1 MHWTTQEVARAL
13 GTAVPSGVESTA
25 MLAGVSIDSR
35 SVAPGQLFVAIQGPN
50 HDGHVHV
57 GAALDSGATAAI
69 VSRERAAEYPDAI
82 RAKLFRVA
90 DTLEALQELARAVRR
105 AWGRRI
111 AAVTGSA
118 GKTTTKDILAALLG
132 AQLRVLK
139 SEGNLNNE
147 YGLPLTLL
155 RLEPEHQAAVVEM
168 GMSHRGE
175 LRRLAEIAEPQVGIV
190 TCVAPVH
197 LEFFAS
203 VDEIALAKRE
213 LIEGLAPG
221 PAARPDESVLKT
233 SARPLTISTEISNCS
248 VAVLNADD
256 PRVASFAGVA
266 PGRVLTFGFGETAQF
281 RAMNVED
288 RGAHGSAFD
297 FHSPGETASLALPLP
312 GRHNIGNALA
322 ALAAASVWGIGAEV
336 AARVFP
342 QMDPGAM
349 RGRIVRF
356 ANGFALIN
364 DSYNSNPVALRAMME
379 LLAHTTGYH
388 RRIVATGEMLELGRQ
403 SASLHR
409 EIGALAAVLN
419 LDWVLGVQGNAAEI
433 VYGAIAAGMSP
444 GRVRFFDDAAKAA
457 EFLAEMIE
465 PGDLLLVKGSRGV
478 KMERVVE
485 TLSARYALA
494 SAPMRDASA
503 NPSLPPGRD

>member
-1 MHWTTQEVARAL
+1 M
-13 GTAVPSGVESTA
+13 
-25 MLAGVSIDSR
+25 
-35 SVAPGQLFVAIQGPN
+35 
-50 HDGHVHV
+50 
-57 GAALDSGATAAI
+57 
-69 VSRERAAEYPDAI
+69 
-82 RAKLFRVA
+82 
-90 DTLEALQELARAVRR
+90 
-105 AWGRRI
+105 
-111 AAVTGSA
+111 
-118 GKTTTKDILAALLG
+118 
-132 AQLRVLK
+132 
-139 SEGNLNNE
+139 
-147 YGLPLTLL
+147 
-155 RLEPEHQAAVVEM
+155 
-168 GMSHRGE
+168 
-175 LRRLAEIAEPQVGIV
+175 
-190 TCVAPVH
+190 
-197 LEFFAS
+197 
-203 VDEIALAKRE
+203 
-213 LIEGLAPG
+213 
-221 PAARPDESVLKT
+221 
-233 SARPLTISTEISNCS
+233 
-248 VAVLNADD
+248 LNADD

-388 RRIVATGEMLELGRQ
+388 RRIVAAGEMLELGPQ
-403 SASLHR
+403 AASLHR
-409 EIGALAAVLN
+409 EIGELAALLN
-419 LDWVLGVQGNAAEI
+419 LDW
-433 VYGAIAAGMSP
+433 
-444 GRVRFFDDAAKAA
+444 VRFFDDAAKAA